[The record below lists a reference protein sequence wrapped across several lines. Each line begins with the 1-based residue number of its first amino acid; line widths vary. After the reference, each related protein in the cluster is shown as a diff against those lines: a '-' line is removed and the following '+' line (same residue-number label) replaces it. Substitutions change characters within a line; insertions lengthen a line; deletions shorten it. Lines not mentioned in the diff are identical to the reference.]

1 MMTAETL
8 DHSEEFAILASGLS
22 HQIRNRLNI
31 LRFNLLNVQ
40 DAVAKVAAA
49 NGVNGELVTL
59 VHDIGDE
66 VDGLEGITRDFLR
79 LVCPDPPQVEH
90 VRVGNLLE
98 SVARVLQEPCGS
110 QNIQLSWDCPSEVSA
125 EADPVHLNQVLVNLV
140 LNAQQA
146 MPRGGRVRLHGRLDR
161 GHAVMEV
168 ADTGP
173 GIEDTIRDEVFQPF
187 FSTRKEQT
195 GLGLNI
201 CQKLVEQMNGR
212 LEFHT
217 EVGQGTTFVV
227 RLPGHNGST
236 AHGENSPRGGRGP

>member
-1 MMTAETL
+1 PKGAIMMTAETL
-8 DHSEEFAILASGLS
+8 AHSEEFAILASGLS
-22 HQIRNRLNI
+22 HQVRNRLNT

-49 NGVNGELVTL
+49 HGASGELATL

-66 VDGLEGITRDFLR
+66 VDGLEGIMREFLR
-79 LVCPDPPQVEH
+79 LVCRDPPQVEH

-98 SVARVLQEPCGS
+98 SVAQVLEGPCRS
-110 QNIQLSWDCPSEVSA
+110 QNIQLSWDCSSEVSA

-146 MPRGGRVRLHGRLDR
+146 MPHGGRVRLHGHLDR

-173 GIEDTIRDEVFQPF
+173 GIDDTSRDEVFRPF
-187 FSTRKEQT
+187 FSSKKEQT
-195 GLGLNI
+195 GLD
-201 CQKLVEQMNGR
+201 
-212 LEFHT
+212 
-217 EVGQGTTFVV
+217 
-227 RLPGHNGST
+227 
-236 AHGENSPRGGRGP
+236 